1 MANFDCFVRIY
12 LPLDSNGKPKPAEFG
27 RYDLQINSIG
37 GAALNLDEHTSVV
50 DPVFSYTN
58 ANGKGYIGVFNQKDT
73 RLVYPAKVL
82 MCKLHFTASQA
93 TVQSFVGK
101 LKAMMTYDADVSLN
115 FISAYRVTTGGFE
128 NFSANLYNTFGATA
142 IWCDWLGQGL
152 LRDIYEAT
160 STANYMNYSA
170 WSMLADYYDKW
181 QFTNLYG

>member
-1 MANFDCFVRIY
+1 MANFDCYVRIY

-37 GAALNLDEHTSVV
+37 GVALDLDAYTSVV

-58 ANGKGYIGVFNQKDT
+58 VNGKGYVGVFNQKDT

-82 MCKLHFTASQA
+82 MCKLHFTASKA
-93 TVQSFVGK
+93 TVQSFVSK
-101 LKAMMTYDADVSLN
+101 LKAMMTYDANTSLD
-115 FISAYRVTTGGFE
+115 FISAYRVTSDGFD
-128 NFSANLYNTFGATA
+128 NYTDNLYNSFGATA
-142 IWCDWLGQGL
+142 VWCDWLGKGL

-170 WSMLADYYDKW
+170 WSMFDQYYEDW
-181 QFTNLYG
+181 GFTNLYG